1 MDKIKAVLTKPLD
14 GQPEGTEREFDKV
27 DFDRLEGQN
36 AVRKASA
43 LVVKA
48 APPVLNKMGTVLL
61 NKGAVSQVDSKSGSA
76 GDISRAPKPKA

>member
-36 AVRKASA
+36 AVRKAGTA
-43 LVVKA
+43 AVKA
-48 APPVLNKMGTVLL
+48 APPVLNKMDMAPL
-61 NKGAVSQVDSKSGSA
+61 NKGAAIPVDSKAASA
-76 GDISRAPKPKA
+76 GDISRAAKPKG